1 MGPPHMRALGSR
13 LQSSMAYQ
21 GWVEKQEVGILNKKP
36 NEPAKEIQKTLMFD
50 FNIELIYHAVW
61 KGKEGDLKWLYG
73 DCEGSFKPFFS
84 FKAGI
89 EKRSPGSIVEVDT
102 IEVHGK
108 VYFHKFFMAPKLCID
123 GSKNGC
129 SPYIRVYATIFN
141 GRWNGSLVAAAALD
155 GHN

>member
-61 KGKEGDLKWLYG
+61 KGKEEYLKWLYG
-73 DCEGSFKPFFS
+73 DWEGSFKPFFS

-89 EKRSPGSIVEVDT
+89 DKRSPGSIVEVDT

-108 VYFHKFFMAPKLCID
+108 VYFHKFFMVPKLCID
-123 GSKNGC
+123 GFKNGC